1 MTKTLFATTAVIT
14 KQEAIEA
21 SFWLDQNLIQIAKTL
36 ETNKTILE
44 QNLGSEQLLFLKLA
58 TV

>member
-21 SFWLDQNLIQIAKTL
+21 SFWLV
-36 ETNKTILE
+36 
-44 QNLGSEQLLFLKLA
+44 GSKFNPNR
-58 TV
+58 